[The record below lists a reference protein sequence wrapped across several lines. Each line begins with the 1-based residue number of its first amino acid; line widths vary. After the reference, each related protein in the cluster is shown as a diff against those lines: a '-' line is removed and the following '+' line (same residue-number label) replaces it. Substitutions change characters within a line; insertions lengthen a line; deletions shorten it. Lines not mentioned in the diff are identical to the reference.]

1 MAYTKTQW
9 VNNTTPINDT
19 NLNKIEQGIYDNSL
33 VVDAVTNTLNPT
45 DTETYK
51 TAELTEGQITDVIGV
66 SDILIKGDTEQDG
79 TPTPSAT
86 VDVNVVS
93 GSNVVNTSNKNLYIP
108 LLNIDEIPI
117 LMNAG
122 TVSLLRD
129 EYIFT
134 ASGNDMYFGR
144 VRNTGSAYV
153 NESGLKIYINDNSK
167 ISFYI
172 TNQNLN
178 SVYITAYN
186 FNGISLGYTNF
197 SSNKGTYTVPENC
210 YFITFRVGKSNSQSG
225 TVYRTKVM
233 VVYGDTIPTTYEPH
247 QGKELPLDLP
257 VENLLNLT
265 DGTYTHN
272 GITAVVNKGI
282 ITLNGTANGTSA
294 VNIPTSITLKANT
307 SYTIGANNL
316 NVIGEGGTAEPYA
329 CIRLRMSDTD
339 DATTDVRFSSVN
351 NYRTIQKSADTTYA
365 FLRIRTAST
374 LTYNNFVIKPQI
386 ELGIKFNAYTP
397 YGTEP
402 IELCKIGNYRDYFY
416 KSGSKWYL
424 HKEVERI
431 ILNGS
436 EEWSFINNCLQSTNE
451 LPNNI
456 ITIDTNLNA
465 LSNYFVYHYYPTGIT
480 GNMQVGEFGW
490 NSGKKITFKI
500 ENLTTKQAY
509 LNWLASNNT
518 KVYYPLETVTNTE
531 ITDPTLISQL
541 EAIYNAP
548 LYEQTNITQTN
559 NDLPMIL
566 DITACKDNINGIKAF
581 IRK

>member
-1 MAYTKTQW
+1 MSYTKTQW

-19 NLNKIEQGIYDNSL
+19 NLNKMEQGIYDNSL
-33 VVDAVTNTLNPT
+33 VTDAVTNTLNPT

-51 TAELTEGQITDVIGV
+51 TAELTEGQIIDVIGV
-66 SDILIKGDTEQDG
+66 SDILIKGQTSQDG
-79 TPTPSAT
+79 TPTPSAP

-93 GSNVVNTSNKNLYIP
+93 GSNVINTSNKNLLSI
-108 LLNIDEIPI
+108 N
-117 LMNAG
+117 NG
-122 TVSLLRD
+122 T
-129 EYIFT
+129 FT
-134 ASGNDMYFGR
+134 
-144 VRNTGSAYV
+144 
-153 NESGLKIYINDNSK
+153 
-167 ISFYI
+167 
-172 TNQNLN
+172 
-178 SVYITAYN
+178 SVYN
-186 FNGISLGYTNF
+186 FNANVQNGTIVVNGTPSSTPGLLRITLSQPIKLKQNDSIKINVNNSNGIGT
-197 SSNKGTYTVPENC
+197 SSNYVAFRLVGIVNGVSNDN
-210 YFITFRVGKSNSQSG
+210 ITE
-225 TVYRTKVM
+225 VM
-233 VVYGDTIPTTYEPH
+233 CTNANANKTFTATNDTIINQIVIRGNSNVTFNNFIIKPQIELGTTTTTYEPH

-316 NVIGEGGTAEPYA
+316 NVIGKGGTAEPYA

-465 LSNYFVYHYYPTGIT
+465 LSNHFVYHYYPTGIT
-480 GNMQVGEFGW
+480 NSIQVGEFGW
-490 NSGKKITFKI
+490 NSSKKVTFKI

-509 LNWLASNNT
+509 LDWLASNN
-518 KVYYPLETVTNTE
+518 VSIHYPLATATDTE
-531 ITDPTLISQL
+531 ITNTILISQL

-548 LYEQTNITQTN
+548 LYEQTNITQEN
-559 NDLPMIL
+559 NDLPMVL